1 MTGRLDDEVVSR
13 AHAVPLDHEIHRR
26 GIRLRRRGR
35 ELVGPC
41 PVCGGTDRFAVHVQ
55 KQIWNC
61 RQCRQGGDIIALVQH
76 VDGLGF
82 HEAVASLTGGKCP
95 APEPQHAP
103 PAPLATATFAEERHR
118 WAMRLWDDAGP
129 IGGTVAE
136 RYLIETRRL
145 VLPSDV
151 SPRVLRFH
159 PACPFGK
166 GAHHPCL
173 LALYRAIAGDVPRAI
188 MRTALTPDARKID
201 RKALGA
207 IGGAAI
213 KLSDDDDVSMGLAIG
228 EGLETTLAGMM
239 KGFVPA
245 WALGS
250 AGAIAKFP
258 VLSGIDA
265 LTVLAETDDGGAN
278 ERAIQE
284 CFARWTAA
292 GRDTYTAT
300 SLIGG
305 DLNDA
310 VTAA

>member
-1 MTGRLDDEVVSR
+1 
-13 AHAVPLDHEIHRR
+13 
-26 GIRLRRRGR
+26 
-35 ELVGPC
+35 
-41 PVCGGTDRFAVHVQ
+41 VHVH

-61 RQCRQGGDIIALVQH
+61 RQCRQGGDVIALVQH

-82 HEAVASLTGGKCP
+82 HEAVASLSGGECSALVP
-95 APEPQHAP
+95 RHTP
-103 PAPLATATFAEERHR
+103 PAPLATATSAEEERHR
-118 WAMRLWDDAGP
+118 WAMRLWDEAVP

-145 VLPSDV
+145 LLSPHV

-159 PACPFGK
+159 LACPLGK
-166 GAHHPCL
+166 SAHHRCL
-173 LALYRAIAGDVPRAI
+173 LALYRAVAGDAPRAI
-188 MRTALTPDARKID
+188 LRTALTPDARKID

-207 IGGAAI
+207 VGGAAI
-213 KLSDDDDVSMGLAIG
+213 KLSDDDDVNMGLAIG
-228 EGLETTLAGMM
+228 EGPETTLAGMM
-239 KGFVPA
+239 KGFVPT

-258 VLSGIDA
+258 VLSGIVA
-265 LTVLAETDDGGAN
+265 LTVVAETDDGGAN

-284 CFARWTAA
+284 CFARWNAA
-292 GRDTYTAT
+292 NRETYAAT

-305 DLNDA
+305 DPSDA